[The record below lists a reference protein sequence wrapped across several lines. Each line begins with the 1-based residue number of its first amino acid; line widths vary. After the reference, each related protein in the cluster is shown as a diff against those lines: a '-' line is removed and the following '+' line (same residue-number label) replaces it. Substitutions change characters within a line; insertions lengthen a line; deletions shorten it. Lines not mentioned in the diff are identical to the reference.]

1 MSKRHAEILQILVAK
16 EAQDIEVY
24 VVVGEDL
31 RVLLEAK

>member
-16 EAQDIEVY
+16 YAQYIEVD